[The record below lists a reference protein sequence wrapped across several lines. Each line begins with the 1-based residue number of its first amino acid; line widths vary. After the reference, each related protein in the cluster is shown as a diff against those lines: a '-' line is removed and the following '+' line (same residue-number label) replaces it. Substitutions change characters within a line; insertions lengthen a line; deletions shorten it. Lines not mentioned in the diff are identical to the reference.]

1 MVGELL
7 CLSEITDAQIAR
19 FRRRD
24 RELDEA
30 DASDVANLRTLRDLL
45 ADRQLQVVRFVRAAC
60 PARGTLLAGENLDHF
75 LSVLTNLIGLI
86 PGVGTGPVYHVIK
99 RVTLEVAKNR
109 ARPELVPGIE
119 AMIPTSPLVALLNSV
134 ERPAHADLAVV
145 AGDIEGGGWL
155 KRLGVFVSDSFIYA
169 SRDNDLVVNTDSMFE
184 GVPRES
190 GGHYVFDQGADV
202 NAGGQPRRPRRRLDR
217 LS

>member
-1 MVGELL
+1 ML
-7 CLSEITDAQIAR
+7 
-19 FRRRD
+19 
-24 RELDEA
+24 
-30 DASDVANLRTLRDLL
+30 
-45 ADRQLQVVRFVRAAC
+45 
-60 PARGTLLAGENLDHF
+60 
-75 LSVLTNLIGLI
+75 
-86 PGVGTGPVYHVIK
+86 
-99 RVTLEVAKNR
+99 
-109 ARPELVPGIE
+109 
-119 AMIPTSPLVALLNSV
+119 PTSPLVALLNSV
-134 ERPAHADLAVV
+134 ERPAPADLAVV